1 MVNIITISIDR
12 YNALYKRALQADAL
26 EKENAELRERLNSTM
41 TIRSKTGGVT
51 VGPKAIKSFIDSD
64 KYINSIDGSELRNDT
79 NKITLD
85 ATEVYQVIREAF
97 DKVKEEEKELELD
110 GDKYAKHLTK
120 WGSVTKEGSV
130 EFERNA
136 KSDNGMIAKP
146 IKGSK
151 LRSRKRYATGGLA
164 TKGETW

>member
-12 YNALYKRALQADAL
+12 YNTLYKRALQADAL

-110 GDKYAKHLTK
+110 GDKYAK
-120 WGSVTKEGSV
+120 
-130 EFERNA
+130 
-136 KSDNGMIAKP
+136 P
-146 IKGSK
+146 IKGLK
-151 LRSRKRYATGGLA
+151 LRSGKHYAKGGLA
-164 TKGETW
+164 TKGEKW